1 MKHLPLLTLL
11 LVLASGPLFA
21 QRTAV
26 KTNALGWATL
36 SPNVG
41 VEFCLSDH
49 MSLAIDGSF
58 NPWKIKDFTYKHFKV
73 APELRYWFSRPL
85 YGHYLGLNAIGMTY
99 KIDAFDRY
107 YSGELVGV
115 GLGYGYSFVLGKHW
129 NLETS
134 LGLGYGLRR
143 EIPRGGTSSDRVW
156 NHDIMATKLGIS
168 LVYIIK

>member
-1 MKHLPLLTLL
+1 MKFISVLTLL
-11 LVLASGPLFA
+11 LVLSFGPAAA

-41 VEFCLSDH
+41 VEFCLSDR

-58 NPWKIKDFTYKHFKV
+58 NPWEIKGYTYKHFKV
-73 APELRYWFSRPL
+73 TPELRYWFSRPL
-85 YGHYLGLNAIGMTY
+85 YGHYLGLNAIAMTY
-99 KIDAFDRY
+99 KIDMFDRY
-107 YSGELVGV
+107 YNGELIGV

-134 LGLGYGLRR
+134 VGVGYGFRR
-143 EIPRGGTSSDRVW
+143 ETPKGMGASDRVW
-156 NHDIMATKLGIS
+156 RHDLMATKLGIS